1 MFVTSCIKIFTGDRL
16 RHVARGGGGAE
27 RPVEL
32 RPVGLVDAGDEP
44 AAGHGEG
51 GAVSTKQC

>member
-1 MFVTSCIKIFTGDRL
+1 M
-16 RHVARGGGGAE
+16 ARGGGGAE

>member
-1 MFVTSCIKIFTGDRL
+1 M
-16 RHVARGGGGAE
+16 ARGGGGAE

-51 GAVSTKQC
+51 GAVSSIGF